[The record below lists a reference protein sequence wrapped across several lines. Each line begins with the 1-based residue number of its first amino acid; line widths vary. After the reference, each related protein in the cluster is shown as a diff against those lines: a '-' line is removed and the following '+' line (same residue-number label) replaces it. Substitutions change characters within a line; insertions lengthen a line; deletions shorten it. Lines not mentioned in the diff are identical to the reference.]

1 MHKKKDSLESGL
13 PIPYFNSS
21 GMSVTLKFASYGYV
35 CAKLL
40 NSHFRSY
47 KLLRIHCISPSLVGA
62 VILLSI
68 GNKLIV
74 M

>member
-1 MHKKKDSLESGL
+1 LSIVVS
-13 PIPYFNSS
+13 
-21 GMSVTLKFASYGYV
+21 YV

-62 VILLSI
+62 LILLSI
-68 GNKLIV
+68 GNKVIV

>member
-1 MHKKKDSLESGL
+1 VVS
-13 PIPYFNSS
+13 
-21 GMSVTLKFASYGYV
+21 YV

-40 NSHFRSY
+40 NSHFQSC
-47 KLLRIHCISPSLVGA
+47 KLLRIHCISPSLVEA

-68 GNKLIV
+68 GNKLII